1 MRSLDPQLFASS
13 FTGPLRHPPPPH
25 NNTNVIAYGNVVPLV
40 FSIPH
45 DLQQKLGNRSGKE
58 GLLD

>member
-13 FTGPLRHPPPPH
+13 FTGPLRHPPPL
-25 NNTNVIAYGNVVPLV
+25 NNTNVFAYGNVVPLV
-40 FSIPH
+40 FSIPN
-45 DLQQKLGNRSGKE
+45 DLQQKLENGSRKE